1 MGAQFAKYCTNG
13 LVRMSGDLD
22 AGARVEAFDACC
34 NSTGFAVVLDLSE
47 LTFLDTEGYAAIVEA
62 TRVLKSEGRTLIVSG
77 IRGEPL
83 RLLTLLGVSG
93 EIEVAVPRGSGK
105 GLRSVA

>member
-1 MGAQFAKYCTNG
+1 MYEQFAVHSTNG

-22 AGARVEAFDACC
+22 AGARLEAFDACC

-47 LTFLDTEGYAAIVEA
+47 LTFLDTKGYASIVDA
-62 TRVLKSEGRTLIVSG
+62 TRVLKSKGRTLTIRG

-83 RLLTLLGVSG
+83 RLLTLLGVKRD
-93 EIEVAVPRGSGK
+93 IEVVVPLSSGRGWK
-105 GLRSVA
+105 SVA

>member
-47 LTFLDTEGYAAIVEA
+47 LTFLDTEGYAGIVDA
-62 TRVLKSEGRTLIVSG
+62 TRVLKSEGRTLSIRG

-83 RLLTLLGVSG
+83 RLLTLLGVPVDV
-93 EIEVAVPRGSGK
+93 EIVVPPNSGSG
-105 GLRSVA
+105 LRFVA